1 MTDMQH
7 ELAKAIEAAIWPL
20 TDWDGDPLNAAS
32 AAGVAAAVALTIV
45 ERRIGE
51 LTEALLAAN
60 GMLRWYRREVP
71 VEYQP
76 VAGAMEETLRK
87 VSASLEQSQHPQ

>member
-1 MTDMQH
+1 MTDIVEEM
-7 ELAKAIEAAIWPL
+7 AAQI
-20 TDWDGDPLNAAS
+20 
-32 AAGVAAAVALTIV
+32 VAALGTQAGMLFSERNAHIAAQAAYTIV
-45 ERRIGE
+45 ERRIGQ

-87 VSASLEQSQHPQ
+87 VSASLEQRSDQ